1 VSASTFQPSNWL
13 EQGRNLHS
21 SGRFAEA
28 VTAWQTAVQQYHTQ
42 GDRLNEALSLSYLSL
57 AQQELNQWK
66 AAQQSI
72 DQSLKLLQTSIPSAD
87 AILWAQALN
96 TQANLQLHTGKAETA
111 LESWQQAQKFYE
123 QAGDKM
129 GSLGSQINQAQALQS
144 LGFYRRSKQ
153 QLEALNQKLQEMPDN
168 EIKVSGLRSLGLVL
182 QMISDSSKSQQI
194 LEQSLAIA
202 QKIAAKPHLSSILI
216 SLGQTAV
223 DLQDPEAALDY
234 FEQAQ
239 LLATNPSDQLQA
251 RLAQFKLFLDYDKPE
266 LATPLAPQL
275 LQQLRELPPS
285 HTSLY
290 AAINFVATLNH
301 QLNSDQILPLKDL
314 AQLMRVTVQSAQ

>member
-1 VSASTFQPSNWL
+1 
-13 EQGRNLHS
+13 
-21 SGRFAEA
+21 
-28 VTAWQTAVQQYHTQ
+28 
-42 GDRLNEALSLSYLSL
+42 
-57 AQQELNQWK
+57 
-66 AAQQSI
+66 
-72 DQSLKLLQTSIPSAD
+72 
-87 AILWAQALN
+87 
-96 TQANLQLHTGKAETA
+96 
-111 LESWQQAQKFYE
+111 
-123 QAGDKM
+123 
-129 GSLGSQINQAQALQS
+129 
-144 LGFYRRSKQ
+144 
-153 QLEALNQKLQEMPDN
+153 MPDN

-202 QKIAAKPHLSSILI
+202 QKISAKPHLSSILI

-223 DLQDPEAALDY
+223 DLQDPQAALDY

-266 LATPLAPQL
+266 LATPLAPQI

-290 AAINFVATLNH
+290 AAINFVATFNH
-301 QLNSDQILPLKDL
+301 QLNSDQILPFTDL
-314 AQLMRVTVQSAQ
+314 AQLMKVTVQSAQQIQDAQAQAYALHQWGKLYDRTQQLSEARELTQKSLDIARQLQAEDIIAQSAWEVGKLYRTHLRSFF